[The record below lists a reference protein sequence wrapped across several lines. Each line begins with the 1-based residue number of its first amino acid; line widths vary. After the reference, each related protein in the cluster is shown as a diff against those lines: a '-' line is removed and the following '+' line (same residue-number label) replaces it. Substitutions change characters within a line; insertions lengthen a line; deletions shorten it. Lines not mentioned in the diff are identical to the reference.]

1 MVNITNVAS
10 YEQDSHYKHL
20 ELNYQVGNAFHAA
33 IRISRKSNMYVIN
46 SFSLVFIVTGLTF
59 TSFVDSPE
67 FANNRNKSLF
77 SLLLTLFAY
86 KITVSAQLPSVSYLT
101 LIDKYMLLSIL
112 FTGNIQP
119 SFHCQLS
126 ANFLSTIDVN
136 DCRLAGCVERSIGWA
151 EPYRGDCEK
160 YRPDCILRV
169 YCRIRVHPRVC
180 RDHDRPSSDED
191 NEVEQRGHGE
201 CTASQ
206 APFL

>member
-20 ELNYQVGNAFHAA
+20 KLNYHVGNAFHAA
-33 IRISRKSNMYVIN
+33 VRISRKSNMYVIN

-59 TSFVDSPE
+59 TSFVDNPE

-112 FTGNIQP
+112 FTGNIQ
-119 SFHCQLS
+119 SRLHC
-126 ANFLSTIDVN
+126 
-136 DCRLAGCVERSIGWA
+136 
-151 EPYRGDCEK
+151 
-160 YRPDCILRV
+160 
-169 YCRIRVHPRVC
+169 
-180 RDHDRPSSDED
+180 
-191 NEVEQRGHGE
+191 
-201 CTASQ
+201 
-206 APFL
+206 